1 MELPQWG
8 PRNAAG
14 LLVLWEER
22 ACVRVRV
29 SACARV
35 PAPQSARRGPER
47 VGRLGPVTL
56 RGTCPPA
63 AARVA
68 ARAHSYVSLPK
79 HTRKSKSG
87 EGGGGI
93 SNTGKKTTKPNQNE
107 KKSMVGSKGR
117 GHRSGRRPHPHPPC
131 PSPVTPPIDRSID
144 GRDGGGAAGRGAAP
158 FRGGRGGAVRC
169 GEPPGGR
176 SRGAAGSPPPGS
188 EFELWR

>member
-117 GHRSGRRPHPHPPC
+117 GHRSGRRHHPHPPC

-144 GRDGGGAAGRGAAP
+144 RWARWWRGGGPWRGAFPGRARRCGAVRRAAGRP
-158 FRGGRGGAVRC
+158 VPRSGRVSSARFGI
-169 GEPPGGR
+169 
-176 SRGAAGSPPPGS
+176 
-188 EFELWR
+188 